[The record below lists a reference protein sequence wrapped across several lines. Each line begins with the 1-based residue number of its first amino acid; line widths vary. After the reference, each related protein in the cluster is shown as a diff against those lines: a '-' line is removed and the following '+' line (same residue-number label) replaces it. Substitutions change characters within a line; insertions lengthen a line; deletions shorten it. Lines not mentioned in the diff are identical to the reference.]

1 MAGWIVVP
9 DGIGITE
16 DPGVEV
22 AHWMS
27 FLFLLFFSRCL
38 YKKSSKVKYGE
49 IMGPAGFYGIDST
62 DRLHTLY

>member
-27 FLFLLFFSRCL
+27 FLFLLFFSMSIQEEF
-38 YKKSSKVKYGE
+38 KSEIWGNYGAR
-49 IMGPAGFYGIDST
+49 GLLWN
-62 DRLHTLY
+62 RLHR